1 MSNLSKGKYALFI
14 SDRSG
19 LAFPYREMVREW
31 NGARVHTSE
40 FEPKQPQLEP
50 KPYTADPQG
59 LPHPRPARVE
69 PPTVDF
75 LNDNPFTT
83 IGSSTLVTVAQ
94 TNSTMLTDDAVRFQ
108 AVKSPVGGVTT
119 NTLQLGTTLNGDVTT
134 TANTIVLNDTSIFP
148 TSGFVVIEKVHA
160 QDGTIDAGRIED
172 ETVQYTGVSGSS
184 LTGCIRGTAAPFR
197 GKNPPNTI
205 ARTHSSGAKV
215 FGSYKI
221 TMIESSIPYTGQ
233 PSTLP
238 RTNSFTFNLKSNAT
252 STETGGGLEV
262 LVGPV
267 NVRA

>member
-1 MSNLSKGKYALFI
+1 M
-14 SDRSG
+14 
-19 LAFPYREMVREW
+19 
-31 NGARVHTSE
+31 
-40 FEPKQPQLEP
+40 
-50 KPYTADPQG
+50 
-59 LPHPRPARVE
+59 E

-75 LNDNPFTT
+75 LNDDPFTT

-119 NTLQLGTTLNGDVTT
+119 NTLQLGTTLNGDITT
-134 TANTIVLNDTSIFP
+134 TANTIILNDASIFP

-160 QDGTIDAGRIED
+160 QDGTIDAGKIED
-172 ETVQYTGVSGSS
+172 ETVQYTGVSGNSLTGCVRGTAAPFRGKTPPNTTARND

-197 GKNPPNTI
+197 GVVPPNTT
-205 ARTHSSGAKV
+205 ARSHDSGAKV

-221 TMIESSIPYTGQ
+221 TMIETSIPYTGQ

>member
-1 MSNLSKGKYALFI
+1 
-14 SDRSG
+14 
-19 LAFPYREMVREW
+19 
-31 NGARVHTSE
+31 
-40 FEPKQPQLEP
+40 
-50 KPYTADPQG
+50 
-59 LPHPRPARVE
+59 
-69 PPTVDF
+69 
-75 LNDNPFTT
+75 
-83 IGSSTLVTVAQ
+83 
-94 TNSTMLTDDAVRFQ
+94 MLTDDAVRFQ

-134 TANTIVLNDTSIFP
+134 TANTIVLNDTSIFS

-172 ETVQYTGVSGSS
+172 ETVQYTGISGST

-197 GKNPPNTI
+197 GKTPPNTT

-238 RTNSFTFNLKSNAT
+238 RTNSFTFNLKSNAI

>member
-1 MSNLSKGKYALFI
+1 
-14 SDRSG
+14 
-19 LAFPYREMVREW
+19 
-31 NGARVHTSE
+31 
-40 FEPKQPQLEP
+40 
-50 KPYTADPQG
+50 
-59 LPHPRPARVE
+59 
-69 PPTVDF
+69 
-75 LNDNPFTT
+75 
-83 IGSSTLVTVAQ
+83 
-94 TNSTMLTDDAVRFQ
+94 
-108 AVKSPVGGVTT
+108 
-119 NTLQLGTTLNGDVTT
+119 
-134 TANTIVLNDTSIFP
+134 
-148 TSGFVVIEKVHA
+148 VVIEKVHA

-197 GKNPPNTI
+197 GKTPPNTT